1 MGIAQVRLLMYSA
14 ARLDARSD
22 EGSLPVVM
30 MPMIDLMAQWRQR
43 VPKVPSKAR
52 SDRGP
57 DFGVP
62 VGQVVISGV
71 LCRLAHSFFH
81 VPAILK

>member
-1 MGIAQVRLLMYSA
+1 MGIAQVRLLMYPA
-14 ARLDARSD
+14 ARMKARSD

-52 SDRGP
+52 SERGP